1 MKIYNLLKGVKV
13 LGISNGKDVDI
24 LSLHY
29 RSSEVKPGSLFFAL
43 KGLNADGHD
52 YLDEAFEMGAV
63 AAVVERGIIH
73 KKGMIIRVEDT
84 REAMGRISASFYGN
98 PSKNLKIIGVTGTN
112 GKTTTTYLIESILK
126 EAGFKPGVIGTINFR
141 HGDRIIKSLH
151 TTPESVDLQ
160 RILKEMRDYGVTHV
174 IMEVS
179 SHGISLKRV
188 EGCHFDIACFTS
200 FSQDHLDFHG
210 DLDEYF
216 RAKALL
222 FTHLLPGS
230 EKKKKWAILNADDNR
245 IIELESDI
253 NKAGIST
260 IPYGIS
266 SPSAKVRAMDPV
278 FSMEGIRATISGQMG
293 EIRVNSP
300 LVGWFNLSNMLC
312 AYSVSEAL
320 GIPPDIAVRGLEK
333 VKSVPGRMEII
344 RGKNGETV
352 FVDYA
357 HTPDALRNALE
368 TIRRFVNGRLILIF
382 GCGGERD
389 RTKRPIMGEIGSRLA
404 DILIITSDNP
414 RMEEPIKIIEDILVG
429 VRRGPLKEIGIE
441 DIRKGMK
448 GYVVI
453 EDRKKAIRYG
463 VSLLRRGDIL
473 LIAGKGHENYQI
485 IGRSTIPFDDRVEAK
500 GALIEKEK
508 GELYEQPSHE
518 DR

>member
-1 MKIYNLLKGVKV
+1 MNIYKLLNGVKV
-13 LGISNGKDVDI
+13 LGISNGKDVNI

-52 YLDEAFEMGAV
+52 YLDVAFEMGAV
-63 AAVVERGIIH
+63 AAVVEREVVH
-73 KKGMIIRVEDT
+73 KRGMIVRVEDT
-84 REAMGRISASFYGN
+84 REAMGRISASFYGD
-98 PSKNLKIIGVTGTN
+98 PSKYLTVIGVTGTN

-141 HGDRIIKSLH
+141 YGDMIIKSLH

-174 IMEVS
+174 VMEVS

-222 FTHLLPGS
+222 FTRLLPGS

-245 IIELESDI
+245 IIELGGDLKKTDI
-253 NKAGIST
+253 SAIL
-260 IPYGIS
+260 YGIS
-266 SPSAKVRAMDPV
+266 SPSAKVRAIDPL
-278 FSMEGIRATISGQMG
+278 FSIEGTRATISGQMG
-293 EIRVNSP
+293 EIRVSSP

-344 RGKNGETV
+344 RGRNGETV

-429 VRRGPLKEIGIE
+429 VRRGPLNEIGIE
-441 DIRKGMK
+441 DIRRGMK

-463 VSLLRRGDIL
+463 ISLLRRGDIL

-485 IGRSTIPFDDRVEAK
+485 IGRSTIPFDDRVEARE
-500 GALIEKEK
+500 ALIEKEK
-508 GELYEQPSHE
+508 GKLYE
-518 DR
+518 